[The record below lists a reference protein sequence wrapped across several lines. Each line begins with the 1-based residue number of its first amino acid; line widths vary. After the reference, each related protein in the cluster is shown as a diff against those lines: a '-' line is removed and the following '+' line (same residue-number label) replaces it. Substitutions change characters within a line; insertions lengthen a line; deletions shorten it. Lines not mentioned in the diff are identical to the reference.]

1 MSSVK
6 VLIIDDE
13 PSICKALQIALK
25 TEGYE
30 VDTAFSG
37 KEGIKKYK
45 MILPD
50 IVILDLRLPDL
61 DGIKVMESIKA
72 IDKNTIFILITAFGD
87 TKTAVEAVKKG
98 AYDFITKPFDL
109 DELKISIKKALK
121 EKALLEENSVL
132 KSLQE
137 KSVFITKDKELLNI
151 FSQLKNI
158 SNTDCPILIEGETG
172 TGKEVMAK
180 MIHENSERRTK
191 PFIPINC
198 SAIPANLFE
207 SELFGHEKNAFT
219 GASERKKGL
228 IELADGGTLFLDEV
242 GELPLELQAKLL
254 RFLEEKAIRRVGG
267 LSYIPVDVRIISATN
282 RNLKEEIERGN
293 FRRDLYYR
301 LCVVNFK
308 IPPLRERKEDI
319 LPISEHFLKVFNTQ
333 FNKNIKGFTEK
344 AKEILLNYSWPGN
357 VRELRNIIERAV
369 IISRGEHITEK
380 ELPLEIKGSVDDI
393 VLEKY
398 PKTDVIPLEELEKYH
413 IKLALEKTGGN
424 ISKAAKLL
432 GISRFSLQRRIKKYF
447 ESD

>member
-37 KEGIKKYK
+37 KEGIKKFK

-158 SNTDCPILIEGETG
+158 SNTDCPVLIEGETG

-380 ELPLEIKGSVDDI
+380 ELPFEIKGSADDV

-398 PKTDVIPLEELEKYH
+398 SRADVIPLEELEKYH

-432 GISRFSLQRRIKKYF
+432 GISRFALQRRMKKYF
-447 ESD
+447 EGD

>member
-1 MSSVK
+1 MK
-6 VLIIDDE
+6 AKKILIIDDE
-13 PSICKALQIALK
+13 PAICKALQISLK
-25 TEGYE
+25 SEGFE
-30 VDTAFSG
+30 VDTAFSA
-37 KEGIKKYK
+37 KEGIKKFK
-45 MILPD
+45 GFLPD
-50 IVILDLRLPDL
+50 VVILDLRLPDS

-72 IDKNTIFILITAFGD
+72 IERDTIVILITAYGD

-109 DELKISIKKALK
+109 EELKITLKKALK
-121 EKALLEENSVL
+121 EKALLEENHIL
-132 KSLQE
+132 KSLQG
-137 KSVFITKDKELLNI
+137 KSAFITKDNEILNF
-151 FSQLKNI
+151 FSQIENMA
-158 SNTDCPILIEGETG
+158 NTDCPILIEGETG

-180 MIHENSERRTK
+180 MIHESSDRRTK

-207 SELFGHEKNAFT
+207 SELFGYEKNAFT
-219 GASERKKGL
+219 GATERKKGL

-242 GELPLELQAKLL
+242 GEIPLELQAKLL

-267 LSYIPVDVRIISATN
+267 LNYIPVDVRIISATN

-344 AKEILLNYSWPGN
+344 AKEIFLDYSWPGN

-369 IISRGEHITEK
+369 IIARGEYITEK
-380 ELPLEIKGSVDDI
+380 ELPLEMRGSIDDI

-432 GISRFSLQRRIKKYF
+432 GISRFALQRRIKKYF

>member
-37 KEGIKKYK
+37 KEGIKKFK

-72 IDKNTIFILITAFGD
+72 IDKNTIFILITAYGD

-121 EKALLEENSVL
+121 ERALLEENSVL
-132 KSLQE
+132 KSLQG

-180 MIHENSERRTK
+180 MIHESSERRTK

-267 LSYIPVDVRIISATN
+267 LNYIPVDVRIISATN

-319 LPISEHFLKVFNTQ
+319 LLISEHFLKVFNTQ

-369 IISRGEHITEK
+369 IIARGEYITEK
-380 ELPLEIKGSVDDI
+380 ELPLEMRGSVDDI

-432 GISRFSLQRRIKKYF
+432 GISRFALQRRMKKYF

>member
-1 MSSVK
+1 MK
-6 VLIIDDE
+6 AKKILIIDDE
-13 PSICKALQIALK
+13 PAICKALQISLK
-25 TEGYE
+25 SEGFE
-30 VDTAFSG
+30 VDTALSA
-37 KEGIKKYK
+37 KEGIKKFK
-45 MILPD
+45 AILPD
-50 IVILDLRLPDL
+50 VVVLDLRLPDS

-72 IDKNTIFILITAFGD
+72 IEKDTIIILITAYGD

-121 EKALLEENSVL
+121 ERALLEENSLL

-137 KSVFITKDKELLNI
+137 KSIFITKNKELLNL
-151 FSQLKNI
+151 FSQIENI
-158 SNTDCPILIEGETG
+158 SSTDCPVLIEGETG

-180 MIHENSERRTK
+180 IIHENSERKTK

-207 SELFGHEKNAFT
+207 SELFGYEKNAFT

-228 IELADGGTLFLDEV
+228 IELANGGTLFLDEI
-242 GELPLELQAKLL
+242 GELPMELQAKLL
-254 RFLEEKAIRRVGG
+254 RFLEEKALRRVGG
-267 LSYIPVDVRIISATN
+267 LSNIPVDVRVVSATN
-282 RNLKEEIERGN
+282 RNLKEEIDRGN

-301 LCVVNFK
+301 LCVAYFK

-319 LPISEHFLKVFNTQ
+319 LPISEHFLKIFNAQ
-333 FNKNIKGFTEK
+333 FNKNIKGFTER
-344 AKEILLNYSWPGN
+344 AKEILLNYHWPGN

-369 IISRGEHITEK
+369 ILTKGEYITEK
-380 ELPLEIKGSVDDI
+380 ELPLEVRDNFEIK
-393 VLEKY
+393 VLNDSGELN
-398 PKTDVIPLEELEKYH
+398 IMPLEEMEKYH

-432 GISRFSLQRRIKKYF
+432 GISRFALQRRIKKYF
-447 ESD
+447 ESN

>member
-1 MSSVK
+1 M
-6 VLIIDDE
+6 
-13 PSICKALQIALK
+13 
-25 TEGYE
+25 
-30 VDTAFSG
+30 DTALSA
-37 KEGIKKYK
+37 KEGIKKFK
-45 MILPD
+45 AILPD
-50 IVILDLRLPDL
+50 VVVLDLRLPDS

-72 IDKNTIFILITAFGD
+72 IEKDTIIILITAYGD

-121 EKALLEENSVL
+121 ERALLEENSLL

-137 KSVFITKDKELLNI
+137 KSIFITKNKELLNL
-151 FSQLKNI
+151 FSQIENI
-158 SNTDCPILIEGETG
+158 SSTDCPVLIEGETG

-180 MIHENSERRTK
+180 IIHENSERKTK

-207 SELFGHEKNAFT
+207 SELFGYEKNAFT

-228 IELADGGTLFLDEV
+228 IELANGGTLFLDEI
-242 GELPLELQAKLL
+242 GELPMELQAKLL
-254 RFLEEKAIRRVGG
+254 RFLEEKALRRIGG
-267 LSYIPVDVRIISATN
+267 LNYIPVDVRIISATN
-282 RNLKEEIERGN
+282 RNLKEEIDKGN

-319 LPISEHFLKVFNTQ
+319 LPISEHFLQIFNVQ
-333 FNKNIKGFTEK
+333 FNKNIKSFTER
-344 AKEILLNYSWPGN
+344 AKEILLNYHWPGN

-369 IISRGEHITEK
+369 ILTKGEHITEK
-380 ELPLEIKGSVDDI
+380 ELPLEVRYNFEIK
-393 VLEKY
+393 VLNDSGELN
-398 PKTDVIPLEELEKYH
+398 IMPLEELEKYH

-424 ISKAAKLL
+424 VSKAAKLL
-432 GISRFSLQRRIKKYF
+432 GISRFALQRRIKKYF
-447 ESD
+447 EIN

>member
-1 MSSVK
+1 MK
-6 VLIIDDE
+6 AKKILIIDDE
-13 PSICKALQIALK
+13 PAICKALQISLK
-25 TEGYE
+25 SEGFE
-30 VDTAFSG
+30 VDNAFSA
-37 KEGIKKYK
+37 KEGIKKFK
-45 MILPD
+45 GFLPD
-50 IVILDLRLPDL
+50 VVILDLRLPDS

-72 IDKNTIFILITAFGD
+72 IERDTIIILITAYGD

-109 DELKISIKKALK
+109 EELKITLKKALK
-121 EKALLEENSVL
+121 EKALLEENHIL
-132 KSLQE
+132 KSLQG
-137 KSVFITKDKELLNI
+137 KSAFITKDKEILNF
-151 FSQLKNI
+151 FSQIENMA
-158 SNTDCPILIEGETG
+158 NTDCPILIEGETG

-180 MIHENSERRTK
+180 MIHESSDRRTK

-207 SELFGHEKNAFT
+207 SELFGYEKNAFT
-219 GASERKKGL
+219 GATERKKGL

-242 GELPLELQAKLL
+242 GEIPLELQAKLL

-267 LSYIPVDVRIISATN
+267 LNYIPVDVRIISATN

-344 AKEILLNYSWPGN
+344 AKEIFLDYSWPGN

-369 IISRGEHITEK
+369 IIARGEYITEK
-380 ELPLEIKGSVDDI
+380 ELPLEMRGSIDDI

-432 GISRFSLQRRIKKYF
+432 GISRFALQRRIKKYF